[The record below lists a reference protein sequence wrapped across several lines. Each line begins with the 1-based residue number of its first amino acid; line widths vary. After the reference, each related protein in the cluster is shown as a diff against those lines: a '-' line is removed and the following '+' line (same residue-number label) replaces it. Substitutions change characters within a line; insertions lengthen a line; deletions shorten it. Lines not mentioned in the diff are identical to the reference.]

1 MDNAW
6 NLLLQLSSLAVLIL
20 CAASARA
27 GSRMFLLDDEG
38 ERENKRIISQTLYP
52 ACKLMEHADSLPR
65 FRRDIPPQSSGV
77 GAVVSPRAAGP
88 PIFRPPSGG
97 PIYSPVPPVEIDLA
111 GAGSDSYGKGYGK
124 PGKVSLLKEPN

>member
-1 MDNAW
+1 
-6 NLLLQLSSLAVLIL
+6 
-20 CAASARA
+20 
-27 GSRMFLLDDEG
+27 MFLLDDEG
-38 ERENKRIISQTLYP
+38 ERENKRVISPTLYP
-52 ACKLMEHADSLPR
+52 TCKLTEHADSLPR

-77 GAVVSPRAAGP
+77 GAVVAPRVAGP

-97 PIYSPVPPVEIDLA
+97 PIYSPVPPTDIDLA